1 MSSAVSMD
9 VRDTVQHV
17 APRRMASRVR
27 VANTFTSRLKGLLG
41 ASLGADEGL
50 LIAPCAS
57 VHTFGMA
64 YPIDIVFLD
73 KESRALALYHSLK
86 PWRATRRVTGAIGV
100 LELTAGTLKRHD
112 LRVGQTVEVPPME
125 EQPTGK
131 SLLTNLILSTL
142 WLFLA
147 IFMLPKLAS
156 GEAGP
161 SSYMLFAV
169 NTLVAVLFLTRR
181 EETRITELARDRLV
195 TTVCILMSFSLRPD
209 HGATMISD
217 LGESVLLT
225 LSLVLIFS
233 AYLSLGRS
241 FGLIPADRGVKV
253 KGMYQW
259 VRHPLYGAEMLFF
272 ISFLLANFTARNAV
286 FTLGIFLS
294 LHMRAMAE
302 ERLLA
307 QDPVYE
313 DFCRRIRKRYI
324 PYVI

>member
-1 MSSAVSMD
+1 MSGAVSMD
-9 VRDTVQHV
+9 AHDTVQHG
-17 APRRMASRVR
+17 APRRLAASVR
-27 VANTFTSRLKGLLG
+27 VANTFTSRLRGLLG
-41 ASLGADEGL
+41 SSLGEDEGL

-57 VHTFGMA
+57 VHTFGMS

-86 PWRATRRVTGAIGV
+86 PWRATRRVTGARGV

-112 LRVGQTVEVPPME
+112 LRVGQTVESPPME
-125 EQPTGK
+125 EQPGGK
-131 SLLTNLILSTL
+131 GFLANLILGSF

-147 IFMLPKLAS
+147 FSMLPKLTS
-156 GEAGP
+156 GEARP
-161 SSYMLFAV
+161 SGYMLFAV

-181 EETRITELARDRLV
+181 KEIRVTESARDRLV

-209 HGATMISD
+209 SGASMISG
-217 LGESVLLT
+217 LWESVLLT
-225 LSLVLIFS
+225 LSLALIFA

-286 FTLGIFLS
+286 FTIGIFLS

-307 QDPVYE
+307 LDPVYE
-313 DFCRRIRKRYI
+313 EFCRRIRKRYI